1 MFCYFQQYKNSSTVK
16 ANRICQ
22 CWNSLQQRG
31 LVCFIVHCT
40 DSIVHS
46 KLKTLDAQ
54 FLDPKSHNFKPV
66 PLISLQFVPCALN
79 SEDTHTH
86 CSCITV
92 QYTVHLTGTAQLVQL
107 LYYNF
112 NILYFTPSNL
122 LMYVQF
128 HLSLWIAV
136 DLTDQLLTLPKIC
149 PHLIKSAQAST
160 AL

>member
-1 MFCYFQQYKNSSTVK
+1 MHYTVK
-16 ANRICQ
+16 I
-22 CWNSLQQRG
+22 
-31 LVCFIVHCT
+31 
-40 DSIVHS
+40 
-46 KLKTLDAQ
+46 
-54 FLDPKSHNFKPV
+54 
-66 PLISLQFVPCALN
+66 
-79 SEDTHTH
+79 HTH

-149 PHLIKSAQAST
+149 PHLNKSAQAST
-160 AL
+160 ALEVLQLLLKIVHFTSLHGTAQCCICNVLHCTEPEGPPS